1 MSNKKKFFVLVLAAV
16 VVALNIYIF
25 SYRTPASGVFGFF
38 VEMKAD
44 HEDVI
49 QLYYGENTAFQE
61 ANSEKI
67 AYTEVGE
74 YQELEFHITSWAAM
88 VRLDLGTDPGE
99 YQIRKMYLQYGDT
112 VVELSPEIFSDSL
125 AQQQIASVR
134 SEDGQTVIETS
145 GTDPFLAVM
154 VDSSALSEPLEREVA
169 QSQMMRN
176 IAVLAVLDLG
186 ILVLFLLRKKLM
198 VLPMELLQNRRLIL
212 KLSVNDFKTKYAGS
226 YLGIV
231 WAFIQPIVT
240 ILVYWFVFSVGLRS
254 GNVDNYPFV
263 LYLTTGIIP
272 WFFFQDALNGGTNAL
287 LEYNYLVKKVVFKI
301 SILPIV
307 KIISAGFVHV
317 FFVAFALVL
326 CSGYGYF
333 PTPYVLQLI
342 YYAFCGFCFVLALV
356 YATSAIVVFFRD
368 LTQIINILLQVGVWL
383 TPIMWDIN
391 SVMADHPLVIKLF
404 KLNPMYY
411 IVTGYRDSMLGHV
424 SVMAHVSWGLYFWV
438 VTAVLFGIGAFI
450 FKRLKPHFADVL

>member
-1 MSNKKKFFVLVLAAV
+1 M
-16 VVALNIYIF
+16 
-25 SYRTPASGVFGFF
+25 
-38 VEMKAD
+38 
-44 HEDVI
+44 
-49 QLYYGENTAFQE
+49 
-61 ANSEKI
+61 
-67 AYTEVGE
+67 GE

-88 VRLDLGTDPGE
+88 VRLDLGTEPGE

-125 AQQQIASVR
+125 R
-134 SEDGQTVIETS
+134 SSRLRLFGQKTVQTVIETS

-154 VDSSALSEPLEREVA
+154 VDSSALSEPLEREAA

-287 LEYNYLVKKVVFKI
+287 LEYNYLVKK
-301 SILPIV
+301 
-307 KIISAGFVHV
+307 
-317 FFVAFALVL
+317 L
-326 CSGYGYF
+326 CSK
-333 PTPYVLQLI
+333 
-342 YYAFCGFCFVLALV
+342 LV
-356 YATSAIVVFFRD
+356 YC
-368 LTQIINILLQVGVWL
+368 
-383 TPIMWDIN
+383 
-391 SVMADHPLVIKLF
+391 
-404 KLNPMYY
+404 
-411 IVTGYRDSMLGHV
+411 
-424 SVMAHVSWGLYFWV
+424 
-438 VTAVLFGIGAFI
+438 
-450 FKRLKPHFADVL
+450 RL